1 MKSVLCMK
9 RLFGIGMLC
18 MMVIVAM
25 AIPASPEMFTVTQA
39 DGSELKVRLVGDEHS
54 AFLLT
59 EDDYAVKKTQRG
71 YCYLRFSEQGEENV
85 TEMLAHNP
93 SLRSQKET
101 AFLSALRKGIIAPNQ
116 IDEKRRAARQIQ
128 LSSTFPL
135 TGSPKSLVILVNFS
149 DIKFVTPNPQEAFRR
164 LLNEEGYS
172 DNNGVGSARDYFKA
186 CSNGAFSPQFD
197 VVGPYDLDETC
208 AYYGGNSGSNSSV
221 HAREMIIHACN
232 KAYEAGVNLSEYD
245 TDGNGVIDNV
255 FVYYAGHNEAE
266 GGGENT
272 VWPHRS
278 VVTGSPRYGDV
289 TIYDYAC
296 TSELRSS
303 RGNQMCG
310 IGTFCHEF
318 GHVLGLPDFYDTQ
331 DAYHYTIGE
340 WSIMCSGSYNGN
352 GKTPPAY
359 TAYERFSLG
368 WLSPVQLTEAGRYTL
383 SPLNL
388 ENTAYLIAAEPHN
401 LSGSNPNPNEFFLL
415 ENRQHIGWDAPE
427 TTLAGTGMLI
437 WHINYNASAWANN
450 TPNTRNILRCYVEAA
465 HGGAQTMSLPS
476 DLFPGTLGVVQFS
489 PQLSDGA
496 ILSPLLDIKE
506 IGSDISFVYK
516 NDGQQKFIFFP
527 AELNEFVSY
536 YDKDKRR
543 ATPDAQRLVLQGMS
557 LKTDEEVTLSSK
569 DGFQLSA
576 DSAKWSTSL
585 PLSVK
590 ADSTLEQSLWVRYNP
605 QRVVCETV
613 GSTLTVRQGNNMEI
627 MALNGKSERPTYI
640 TQPVFRPFTNVTPY
654 SAVVNWEPQTDAEE
668 YYLTIYELENRS
680 STSLQSFERFA
691 SEVNIVEEG
700 WSSNFAR
707 VTSTAHSDGTY
718 ALWFRET
725 DEQVATPTYVQPVT
739 SLSFWYSALSS
750 DDDAVGVLRVS
761 AYNGEDW
768 KNVSEIEVYRTSRKQ
783 TYSETFSEEDHYVA
797 FRLQYESLGG
807 TGVAV
812 DAFSATCSKT
822 PVYLYKGRDCTV
834 KSVNIDG
841 VDPKDYT
848 SFYINGLAPDKQY
861 YCQIQCSESKGCTE
875 HLTPITSPV
884 CFSTLKGEPASSR
897 NLTIDLDSI
906 HYDSPTHVVYV
917 PKADK
922 SRQLSFYDLQ
932 GHLVY
937 SLQLLPQQNIVEL
950 PVERFIKGNVYIIKY
965 HSVGTMKRK
974 DKSAKIIF

>member
-1 MKSVLCMK
+1 MK
-9 RLFGIGMLC
+9 RGLRVKRICLIWTIS
-18 MMVIVAM
+18 MVTAM
-25 AIPASPEMFTVTQA
+25 AMAVPASPEMFTVTQA
-39 DGSELKVRLVGDEHS
+39 DGSQLRLRLVGDES
-54 AFLLT
+54 FSCLFT
-59 EDDYAVKKTQRG
+59 EDEYAVKKTHRG
-71 YCYLRFSEQGEENV
+71 YCYLRFSEQGEESV
-85 TEMLAHNP
+85 TAVLAHNP
-93 SLRSQKET
+93 ALRSEKET
-101 AFLSALRKGIIAPNQ
+101 AFLSSLRKGIVVSNQMEEQRRIAQ
-116 IDEKRRAARQIQ
+116 KAQ

-135 TGSPKSLVILVNFS
+135 KGSPKSLVILVNFS
-149 DIKFVTPNPQEAFRR
+149 DVKFVTPNPQASFRR

-186 CSNGAFSPQFD
+186 CSNGVFSPQFD
-197 VVGPYDLDETC
+197 VFGPYDLDQTC

-232 KAYEAGVNLSEYD
+232 KAYEAGVDLSEYD

-278 VVTGSPRYGDV
+278 IVINSPRYGNV
-289 TIYDYAC
+289 TVYDYAC

-303 RGNQMCG
+303 RGSQMCG

-331 DAYHYTIGE
+331 DSYHYTVGD

-359 TAYERFSLG
+359 TAYERFMLG

-388 ENTAYLIAAEPHN
+388 DNTAYLIAAEPHN
-401 LSGSNPNPNEFFLL
+401 LSGNNPNPTEFFLL
-415 ENRQHIGWDAPE
+415 ENRQHIGWDTPGSA
-427 TTLAGTGMLI
+427 LAGTGMLI
-437 WHINYNASAWANN
+437 WHINYSASAWANN
-450 TPNTRNILRCYVEAA
+450 TPNTKTILRYYVEAA
-465 HGGAQTMSLPS
+465 HGGTQSASLPS
-476 DLFPGTLGVVQFS
+476 DLFPGTLDVVQFS
-489 PQLSDGA
+489 PMLSDGT

-516 NDGQQKFIFFP
+516 NDGQQKFLFFP
-527 AELNEFVSY
+527 AELKEFRSY
-536 YDKDKRR
+536 YDREKRR
-543 ATPDAQRLVLQGMS
+543 ATPDVQCLVLQGMS
-557 LKTDEEVTLSSK
+557 LKPDEPVGLTSK
-569 DGFQLSA
+569 GSFQLSV
-576 DSAKWSTSL
+576 DSAKWYTSL
-585 PLSVK
+585 TFSVK
-590 ADSTLEQSLWVRYNP
+590 EDSTLEQSLFVRYNP
-605 QRVVCETV
+605 QAVVCEAV
-613 GSTLTVRQGNNMEI
+613 NSTLTVRQGNNMEI
-627 MALNGKSERPTYI
+627 LSLSGTSERPTYI
-640 TQPVFRPFTNVTPY
+640 EVPQWQTFTDITPY
-654 SAVVNWEPQTDAEE
+654 SAVLNWEPQTDAEE
-668 YYLTIYELENRS
+668 YYLTVYELENRR
-680 STSLQSFERFA
+680 STQVQGFERFA

-707 VTSTAHSDGTY
+707 ITSTAHSDGTY
-718 ALWFRET
+718 ALWFKET
-725 DEQVATPTYVQPVT
+725 DEQVTSVTYVQPVT
-739 SLSFWYSALSS
+739 ALSFWYNALSS
-750 DDDAVGVLRVS
+750 DDDAVGVLTLS
-761 AYNGEDW
+761 AYNGEEW
-768 KNVSEIEVYRTSRKQ
+768 KTVSELEVYRTSRKQ
-783 TYSETFSEEDHYVA
+783 TYSETFSEEDNYVA

-812 DAFSATCSKT
+812 DAFSATCSKE
-822 PVYLYKGRDCTV
+822 PVYLYKGRECTV

-848 SFYINGLAPDKQY
+848 SFYLNGLTPDKQY
-861 YCQIQCSESKGCTE
+861 YCQIQCGESKGCTE
-875 HLTPITSPV
+875 HLTPISSPV
-884 CFSTLKGEPASSR
+884 LFTTLKGEPAGSR

-917 PKADK
+917 PEADK
-922 SRQLSFYDLQ
+922 SRELSFYDLQ

-950 PVERFIKGNVYIIKY
+950 PVERFIEKNVYIMKY
-965 HSVGTMKRK
+965 HAVGTMKRK